1 MQLCLIAS
9 DIFNV
14 WPDLE
19 ELTLGEGEVLLGQDV
34 EEDVLLQLAPLLRV
48 DQGLQRLVHLL
59 RGVDCD
65 VVLVAADY
73 NIKNNVPTEN
83 LQDTTL

>member
-59 RGVDCD
+59 RGVECD

-73 NIKNNVPTEN
+73 NIKNNVPSEN

>member
-1 MQLCLIAS
+1 MQLCPIAS

-59 RGVDCD
+59 RGVECD

-73 NIKNNVPTEN
+73 NIKNNVPSEN

>member
-34 EEDVLLQLAPLLRV
+34 EEDVLLQMAPLLRV

-59 RGVDCD
+59 RGVECD

-73 NIKNNVPTEN
+73 NIKNNVPSEN

>member
-1 MQLCLIAS
+1 MQLCPIAS

-34 EEDVLLQLAPLLRV
+34 EEDVLFQMAPLLRV

-59 RGVDCD
+59 RGVECD

-73 NIKNNVPTEN
+73 NIKNNVPSEN